1 MHRTNQFGHFQKSA
15 SRFGDHVKVTGPKRG
30 PYGDVVFQRR
40 AADFPPKL
48 SNLVA
53 RRVGQPAVSVMP
65 TCQGLPIH
73 RDRRL
78 EIDLIASNIAS
89 GESKAGVIV
98 SFLGPGSDQH
108 QGNEERSGES
118 HWSILYGKR
127 HNLIR
132 RIRRRERRSGV
143 ASCRVEESFGDF
155 ALTLDCTS
163 PLWYLCC
170 PCIRPSHDS
179 LVSFLLP

>member
-30 PYGDVVFQRR
+30 RYGNVVFQRR

-73 RDRRL
+73 PDRRL

-89 GESKAGVIV
+89 GESKASIIV

-108 QGNEERSGES
+108 HGNEERSDES

-127 HNLIR
+127 HDLIR
-132 RIRRRERRSGV
+132 RIRMNKP
-143 ASCRVEESFGDF
+143 ATTD
-155 ALTLDCTS
+155 TS
-163 PLWYLCC
+163 S
-170 PCIRPSHDS
+170 RTQ
-179 LVSFLLP
+179 